1 MKRFLSLVMA
11 FLCCIACIPSAMA
24 YNAPIQSG
32 TVDMDSMQLNEAIPV
47 YSFETNEYDM
57 YTNLQS
63 LSESTL
69 LASGY
74 SEDEVA
80 AIKNTT
86 IEDLL
91 YQRAQLSSDD
101 LQMMGYSEDE
111 ISLLKNYNRESL
123 TENPELKRLVADFSG
138 ELALVRANSNTI
150 GAAFEWYWSKTPLT
164 TGLAP
169 NDMVACGFAGTRGDN
184 LATRVKIDTSK
195 SSCRVYYHK
204 GDHEVGDLVGY
215 KDYDLAIRDVYHD
228 VNVKFP
234 LLNNISGQGCWA
246 AHGKMTI
253 VVKEEA
259 TSNTLYSAAFAFG
272 YGHTTLTYSPSIS
285 VSVSGISP
293 SLSFGLGTEETLYK
307 TIVIN
312 NEGQYDIYNGEMN

>member
-111 ISLLKNYNRESL
+111 IPVE
-123 TENPELKRLVADFSG
+123 F
-138 ELALVRANSNTI
+138 TI
-150 GAAFEWYWSKTPLT
+150 TKGIMK
-164 TGLAP
+164 
-169 NDMVACGFAGTRGDN
+169 
-184 LATRVKIDTSK
+184 LATLWDTKIMIQQSEM
-195 SSCRVYYHK
+195 Y
-204 GDHEVGDLVGY
+204 
-215 KDYDLAIRDVYHD
+215 
-228 VNVKFP
+228 
-234 LLNNISGQGCWA
+234 
-246 AHGKMTI
+246 
-253 VVKEEA
+253 
-259 TSNTLYSAAFAFG
+259 
-272 YGHTTLTYSPSIS
+272 TTML
-285 VSVSGISP
+285 
-293 SLSFGLGTEETLYK
+293 
-307 TIVIN
+307 
-312 NEGQYDIYNGEMN
+312 M